1 MEACGGED
9 LGKKRMENKEFEI
22 IDEIVMNEYTMH
34 EILLGIWTNRMRRSK
49 IPVLY
54 LAAVL
59 ILLVFGLTT
68 GKGGYTL
75 LAAVLLLAGMA
86 ALFVYLGGSAYRNT
100 KKRGKLVREMLGK
113 YGKEALLRVCIGENI
128 TYSFN
133 GITKTVSF
141 GEIEKRIRLD
151 MYLILKLKNGVM
163 LPIWKAGL
171 RKGRWEDVLRFG
183 K

>member
-1 MEACGGED
+1 MKSSE
-9 LGKKRMENKEFEI
+9 
-22 IDEIVMNEYTMH
+22 
-34 EILLGIWTNRMRRSK
+34 GI
-49 IPVLY
+49 

-86 ALFVYLGGSAYRNT
+86 ALFVYLGISAYRNT

-141 GEIEKRIRLD
+141 GEIEKRRHVAD
-151 MYLILKLKNGVM
+151 MEGGASERQMGGCPAL
-163 LPIWKAGL
+163 WKM
-171 RKGRWEDVLRFG
+171 KTECI
-183 K
+183 